1 MANVKELQEAYE
13 QGSPLMTDAAY
24 DVLVGDNEEFT
35 ELEDETYVIKHAVF
49 MGTCPKTRNVKEFKL
64 YCKDLLGTTN
74 VVFQPKFDGVSGE
87 LIIEH
92 GKITTISSRGNG
104 NFGQDL
110 SDLKDIL
117 FNDVV
122 IMPTVRAIYGEFVW
136 RNDNPSQKDRNLVS
150 GYLNKKVHNK
160 EPHLDFIA
168 YKAIDSNGRVMDFM
182 LSQFY
187 TTGIKWSDW
196 AVLTEDLEIP
206 NFDGIYPDIK
216 RDGTI
221 VKNSVDIFALKPE
234 PEAGI
239 TTITGVTWK
248 KGKSKFS
255 ATAQLEPVT
264 IGAVNVSS
272 VTLPLSYIKD
282 MDLMIGDKVMISRRG
297 DVIPCIEFLVEH
309 TEESRPIIN
318 DSKCE
323 YCGGHFHLYGKK
335 LLCENENCVSYLVD
349 YENKVLETM
358 MSKVKG
364 ANTKWF
370 MTEAKGNPGMIL
382 ESIMNNMILGNTVK
396 RSEHFDKGVK
406 YLTDTE
412 DKYKLSLLLFD
423 IDGLSG
429 KRLDK
434 YAAMTTYE
442 PGDKYMEGVAQ
453 QLMNNKINEFN
464 KFLVGETK

>member
-1 MANVKELQEAYE
+1 MTNVKELQEAYE
-13 QGSPLMTDAAY
+13 QGTPLMTDAAY

-35 ELEDETYVIKHAVF
+35 ELEDETYIIKHAVF

-122 IMPTVRAIYGEFVW
+122 IMPTVKAIYGEFVW

-168 YKAIDSNGRVMDFM
+168 YKAIDSNGGVMDFIKSH
-182 LSQFY
+182 LY
-187 TTGIKWSDW
+187 TTGIKWSDCEI
-196 AVLTEDLEIP
+196 LTDELEIP
-206 NFDGIYPDIK
+206 NFDSRYPDIK

-221 VKNSVDIFALKPE
+221 IKNSVDIFALKPE

-309 TEESRPIIN
+309 TEESCPIIN

-323 YCGGHFHLYGKK
+323 YCGGHFHEYGKK
-335 LLCENENCVSYLVD
+335 LLCENRNCVSYLVD
-349 YENKVLETM
+349 YEKKVVETM

-370 MTEAKGNPGMIL
+370 LTLAKDNPGIIIN
-382 ESIMNNMILGNTVK
+382 SIMNSIILGDTRK
-396 RSEHFDKGVK
+396 RSENYNQGLANFNAI
-406 YLTDTE
+406 E
-412 DKYKLSLLLFD
+412 DKYKLTLSLFD
-423 IDGLSG
+423 VDGLSG

-434 YAAMTTYE
+434 YASMKRYE

-453 QLMNNKINEFN
+453 QLMNDKIKQFTEY
-464 KFLVGETK
+464 LAGELN

>member
-1 MANVKELQEAYE
+1 MANIKELQEAYE
-13 QGSPLMTDAAY
+13 QGTPLMTDAAY

-49 MGTCPKTRNVKEFKL
+49 MGTCPKTRSVKEFKS

-74 VVFQPKFDGVSGE
+74 AVFQPKFDGVSGE

-117 FNDVV
+117 FSDVV
-122 IMPTVRAIYGEFVW
+122 IMPQVKAIYGEFVW

-150 GYLNKKVHNK
+150 GYLNKKVHDK

-168 YKAIDSNGRVMDFM
+168 YKAVDSNYEVIDFVKSRF
-182 LSQFY
+182 L
-187 TTGIKWSDW
+187 TKGLKWSSLEL
-196 AVLTEDLEIP
+196 LTDDLEIP
-206 NFDGIYPDIK
+206 NFDGRYPDIK

-221 VKNSVDIFALKPE
+221 IKNSVDMFALKPE

-255 ATAQLEPVT
+255 ATAQLEPIT

-272 VTLPLSYIKD
+272 VTLPLSYIHD

-309 TEESRPIIN
+309 TEDSRPIVN
-318 DSKCE
+318 DSKCD

-335 LLCENENCVSYLVD
+335 LLCANSHCVSYLAD
-349 YENKVLETM
+349 YEKKVLETM

-370 MTEAKGNPGMIL
+370 MGEIATNPGDL
-382 ESIMNNMILGNTVK
+382 LHSIMGNFIMGNTAK
-396 RSEHFDKGVK
+396 RSEQFDKGLK
-406 YLTDTE
+406 FLADYE
-412 DKYKLSLLLFD
+412 DKKKLALLLFD
-423 IDGLSG
+423 VDGLSG

-434 YAAMTTYE
+434 YAAMTTFE

-453 QLMNNKINEFN
+453 QLMNDTIKEFN
-464 KFLVGETK
+464 DYLLGEIN

>member
-1 MANVKELQEAYE
+1 MANIKELQEAYE
-13 QGSPLMTDAAY
+13 QGTPLMTDAAY

-49 MGTCPKTRNVKEFKL
+49 MGTCPKTRNVKEFKS
-64 YCKDLLGTTN
+64 YCKELLGTPNT
-74 VVFQPKFDGVSGE
+74 VFQPKFDGVSGE

-92 GKITTISSRGNG
+92 GKITMISSRGNG

-110 SDLKDIL
+110 FDLKDIL
-117 FNDVV
+117 FSDVV
-122 IMPTVRAIYGEFVW
+122 IMPQVKAIYGEFVW
-136 RNDNPSQKDRNLVS
+136 RNENPSQKDRNLVS

-182 LSQFY
+182 QSQFL
-187 TTGIKWSDW
+187 TTGIKWSDY
-196 AVLTEDLEIP
+196 AILTDDLEIP
-206 NFDGIYPDIK
+206 NFDDIYHDIK
-216 RDGTI
+216 RDGI
-221 VKNSVDIFALKPE
+221 IIKNSEQMFALKPE

-309 TEESRPIIN
+309 TEDSRPIVN
-318 DSKCE
+318 DSVCE
-323 YCGGHFHLYGKK
+323 YCGGNFHLYGKK
-335 LLCENENCVSYLVD
+335 LLCENDKCVSYLVD
-349 YENKVLETM
+349 YEKKLLETM

-370 MTEAKGNPGMIL
+370 ITEAKSNPGMVL
-382 ESIMNNMILGNTVK
+382 ESIMNNMILGNTTK
-396 RSEHFDKGVK
+396 RSEQFDKGVNFIK
-406 YLTDTE
+406 NAE
-412 DKYKLSLLLFD
+412 DKYKLALELFD

-429 KRLDK
+429 KRLAK
-434 YAAMTTYE
+434 YATMKTYE
-442 PGDKYMEGVAQ
+442 PGDIYIEGIKQ
-453 QLMNNKINEFN
+453 QLMNNKIKEFN
-464 KFLVGETK
+464 DFLSGKGE

>member
-13 QGSPLMTDAAY
+13 QGTPLMTDAAY

-35 ELEDETYVIKHAVF
+35 ELEDETYVIKHATF

-74 VVFQPKFDGVSGE
+74 TVFQPKFDGVSGE

-92 GKITTISSRGNG
+92 GKITMISSRGNG

-117 FNDVV
+117 FSDVV
-122 IMPTVRAIYGEFVW
+122 IMPQVKAIYGEFVW

-150 GYLNKKVHNK
+150 GYLNKKVHDI

-168 YKAIDSNGRVMDFM
+168 YKAIDSNGGVMDFM
-182 LSQFY
+182 QSQFY

-196 AVLTEDLEIP
+196 AILTDELEIP
-206 NFDGIYPDIK
+206 NFDYIYHDIK
-216 RDGTI
+216 RDGI
-221 VKNSVDIFALKPE
+221 IIKNSVDMFALKPE

-255 ATAQLEPVT
+255 ATAQLEPVM

-272 VTLPLSYIKD
+272 ATLPLSYIKD

-309 TEESRPIIN
+309 TEDSRPIVN

-323 YCGGHFHLYGKK
+323 YCGSHFHLYGKK
-335 LLCENENCVSYLVD
+335 LLCANSNCVSYLAD
-349 YENKVLETM
+349 YEKKVLETM

-370 MTEAKGNPGMIL
+370 MGEIAKNPGDL
-382 ESIMNNMILGNTVK
+382 LNSIMGNFIMGNTAK
-396 RSEHFDKGVK
+396 RSEQFDKGLK
-406 YLTDTE
+406 YLADYE
-412 DKYKLSLLLFD
+412 DKKKLSLILFD

-434 YAAMTTYE
+434 YTAMTSYE
-442 PGDKYMEGVAQ
+442 SDDKYMKGVDE
-453 QLMNNKINEFN
+453 QLMNDTIRKFN
-464 KFLVGETK
+464 DYLLGETK